1 LGGEQVE
8 GRQAVRE
15 LLLAGRRKVT
25 ELLVVAGDRDG
36 SDDDLERL
44 AQELGV
50 PVREVS
56 RGKFDAE
63 TRTESPQGV
72 MARAAALAETD
83 LDDLVSPAGG
93 RPAFLVALDGI
104 TDPGNL
110 GAILRSAEG
119 AGATGVVLPRHRAV
133 HVTPAAAK
141 AAAGAV
147 EYLPMAVVGGL
158 PAALTDL
165 KKRGVWVVGLD
176 AAGDQSVH
184 DLTLADEPVVLVVG
198 SEGRGLSRLAR
209 ERCDVLIHIPQH
221 GRLASLNAGA
231 AAAVACFEV
240 ARRRSR

>member
-1 LGGEQVE
+1 
-8 GRQAVRE
+8 
-15 LLLAGRRKVT
+15 
-25 ELLVVAGDRDG
+25 
-36 SDDDLERL
+36 
-44 AQELGV
+44 
-50 PVREVS
+50 
-56 RGKFDAE
+56 
-63 TRTESPQGV
+63 
-72 MARAAALAETD
+72 
-83 LDDLVSPAGG
+83 
-93 RPAFLVALDGI
+93 
-104 TDPGNL
+104 
-110 GAILRSAEG
+110 
-119 AGATGVVLPRHRAV
+119 V